1 MTPDQQEL
9 INEMHAIELRIVE
22 RITRVEV
29 KVDGYRDTYADLKT
43 DVQDLES
50 RYNRLL
56 ITVITLLGAGMIN
69 IVLQVAMGV

>member
-1 MTPDQQEL
+1 MTPEHTEI

-29 KVDGYRDTYADLKT
+29 KVDGYRETYDDLKS
-43 DVQDLES
+43 DVSDLET

-56 ITVITLLGAGMIN
+56 MAVITLLGAG
-69 IVLQVAMGV
+69 VLNLITQLAQN